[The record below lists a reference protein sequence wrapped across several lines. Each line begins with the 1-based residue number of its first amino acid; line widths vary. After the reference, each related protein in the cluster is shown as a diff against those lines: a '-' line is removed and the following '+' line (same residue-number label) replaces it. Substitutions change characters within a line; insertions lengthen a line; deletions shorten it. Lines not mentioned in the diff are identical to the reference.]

1 MYNFV
6 FYRAG
11 HHLTPIRSRLG
22 GSSTLLPI
30 DHTAVDVPYHVIT
43 NEVFHQLRSVG
54 IQKST
59 HCLKENL
66 LFVSKPTFP
75 DQRHGAFIIFRRAYH
90 NILNLSFGF
99 IAPGK

>member
-30 DHTAVDVPYHVIT
+30 DHTAMEAPFHVIT
-43 NEVFHQLRSVG
+43 NELFHQLRSVG
-54 IQKST
+54 IQKSPY
-59 HCLKENL
+59 CPRENL
-66 LFVSKPTFP
+66 LFVSKPAFR
-75 DQRHGAFIIFRRAYH
+75 DQSHGAFIISRRVYH
-90 NILNLSFGF
+90 NMLNLSFGF
-99 IAPGK
+99 IAPVK